1 IRRPHREINACGI
14 ADCAQMGAKF
24 VVYLPV
30 LAFGEQM
37 QIYLPHDW
45 PVLIWIPREV
55 LRSVQACDTDVIW
68 EVAGRARHCRAK
80 ESVLLNSLRCNRLL
94 CFSIQHDI
102 DRARVRAKDTNL
114 QIIANAVRTQ
124 HAEWIS
130 MITGNKAAHLI
141 TRESTYI
148 KSFH

>member
-1 IRRPHREINACGI
+1 
-14 ADCAQMGAKF
+14 MGAKF

-37 QIYLPHDW
+37 QIDLAHDW

-55 LRSVQACDTDVIW
+55 LRSVQACDAQMIR
-68 EVAGRARHCRAK
+68 EIAGRARHGRAK

-94 CFSIQHDI
+94 WFSIQHDI

-124 HAEWIS
+124 HAERVS
-130 MITGNKAAHLI
+130 MSTGHEAVDLI
-141 TRESTYI
+141 TRQAGNLESFYCVLW
-148 KSFH
+148 HL